1 MDHDTPKER
10 DTRVDKF
17 NQDLWQRELFDV
29 VDNREPALIIAPTS
43 SGKPYA
49 SYYCMKNVLKKS
61 NDGVVVYISPTQILV
76 NQSKE
81 KEMVSLERT
90 HTEMIKNMI
99 HIHRFAYFIFS
110 CKFWLEICIHI
121 CVARPI

>member
-76 NQSKE
+76 NQSK
-81 KEMVSLERT
+81 KKKWYPWSKLT
-90 HTEMIKNMI
+90 LK
-99 HIHRFAYFIFS
+99 
-110 CKFWLEICIHI
+110 
-121 CVARPI
+121 